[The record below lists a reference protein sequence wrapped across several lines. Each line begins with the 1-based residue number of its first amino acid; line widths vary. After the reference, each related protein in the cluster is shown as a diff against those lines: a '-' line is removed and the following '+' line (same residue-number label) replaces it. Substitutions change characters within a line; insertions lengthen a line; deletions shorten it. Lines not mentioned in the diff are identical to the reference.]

1 MVDQIKQK
9 IILDFRDEASSEF
22 ILPIIDNLITEN
34 ILKDC
39 MFLLT
44 IDNPTWMDNLYRIIR
59 IQINYQKQKN
69 EKKLV
74 LARIFYNYCDNS
86 DILDNIN
93 LIDKT
98 SIIRH

>member
-9 IILDFRDEASSEF
+9 MIHDFRDEASSEF

-39 MFLLT
+39 MFYLT

-59 IQINYQKQKN
+59 IKINYQKQKN

-74 LARIFYNYCDNS
+74 LARCFYKYCKDS
-86 DILDNIN
+86 DILNNIN
-93 LIDKT
+93 LIDN
-98 SIIRH
+98 

>member
-9 IILDFRDEASSEF
+9 MILDFRDEASSEF

-39 MFLLT
+39 MFYLT
-44 IDNPTWMDNLYRIIR
+44 INNPLWMDNLYRIIR
-59 IQINYQKQKN
+59 IKINYQKQKN

-74 LARIFYNYCDNS
+74 LARCFYEYCEVG

-93 LIDKT
+93 NINK
-98 SIIRH
+98 I